1 MRDSILRRLRR
12 EIQGKADPREAG
24 RRQSSGRACGRPPLR
39 AGEAS
44 VDAVDAVI
52 RALQRHKD
60 GGGGTGER
68 DEGSK
73 SEEEV
78 ELEGDEAETVCGGPQ
93 RCRDVL
99 CARCPVPRRSYGADG
114 TCHRV
119 VERDGR
125 YVHLVG

>member
-1 MRDSILRRLRR
+1 M
-12 EIQGKADPREAG
+12 
-24 RRQSSGRACGRPPLR
+24 
-39 AGEAS
+39 
-44 VDAVDAVI
+44 I

-60 GGGGTGER
+60 GGGGTSER
-68 DEGSK
+68 DEGSQ

-78 ELEGDEAETVCGGPQ
+78 ELEGDEAATVCGGPQ

>member
-1 MRDSILRRLRR
+1 M
-12 EIQGKADPREAG
+12 GA
-24 RRQSSGRACGRPPLR
+24 RPR
-39 AGEAS
+39 AGEVS

-60 GGGGTGER
+60 GGGGTSER
-68 DEGSK
+68 DAGSQ

>member
-1 MRDSILRRLRR
+1 MGAR
-12 EIQGKADPREAG
+12 PRV
-24 RRQSSGRACGRPPLR
+24 
-39 AGEAS
+39 GEVSA
-44 VDAVDAVI
+44 DAVDAVI

-60 GGGGTGER
+60 GGGGTSER
-68 DEGSK
+68 DEGSQ